1 VREKILG
8 SLAWLL
14 YRSLMLTW
22 RVQVYEPPE
31 MIEFLQKKQPF
42 LMAHWHGDELALVQ
56 LVKRYKVATLSSQS
70 KDGTIM
76 TIVLKKLGATVVR
89 GSSSRGAVS
98 GLLGL
103 MKLIR
108 KGYMSSFAVDGP
120 KGPLHKAKPG
130 ILEASKNLKVPIVCV
145 GAACD
150 RAWVF
155 HKAWNK
161 TFLPKPFA
169 KISIIWAQPLPI
181 VDLTADPADPKLLE
195 KVESSIH
202 AAKQQ
207 ALGIIAGSAS

>member
-1 VREKILG
+1 ML
-8 SLAWLL
+8 SLL
-14 YRSLMLTW
+14 
-22 RVQVYEPPE
+22 
-31 MIEFLQKKQPF
+31 KQNKPF
-42 LMAHWHGDELALVQ
+42 LMAHWHGDELALVH

-76 TIVLKKLGATVVR
+76 MIVLKLLGAAVVR

-120 KGPLHKAKPG
+120 KGPRHKAKSG
-130 ILEASKNLKVPIVCV
+130 VLEASKNLSVPIMCV

-161 TFLPKPFA
+161 AFLPKPFA
-169 KISIIWAQPLPI
+169 RISIVWLGPLDPPPKE
-181 VDLTADPADPKLLE
+181 ADVYDQTRLQSLE
-195 KVESSIH
+195 STIH

-207 ALGIIAGSAS
+207 ALGIIAGSAGRC